1 MKNLEKK
8 ENNKFIIRSPF
19 KPSGDQPGAIKK
31 ITENLK
37 KK

>member
-1 MKNLEKK
+1 MKNIEKK
-8 ENNKFIIRSPF
+8 VNDKFIIKSPF
-19 KPSGDQPGAIKK
+19 KPSGDQPDAIKK